1 MALPA
6 GVPEGILLAVVGG
19 AVALVVRSIRR
30 RKAFVRTVSEDELP
44 DLSTGIR
51 FRVVVRRTW
60 HDAVSGLPMAEIEF
74 SGRKLVVCPVDQRQ
88 NGLRW
93 TSLAG
98 KSADLGLYGLAT
110 LAPGGADA
118 MRDQIKDFDTSVK
131 SADMSALVRQG
142 EVPCDYV
149 TIGRLL
155 SKRETAWGEM
165 PLDFWRMQC
174 VFAAERGVVFEV
186 AVPRGP
192 DVGLV
197 EGGMAHGSVRLF
209 AYLAD

>member
-6 GVPEGILLAVVGG
+6 GVPEAILLLVVGG
-19 AVALVVRSIRR
+19 AVALVVRPVRR
-30 RKAFVRTVSEDELP
+30 RKAFVRAVPEDELP
-44 DLSTGIR
+44 DLTTEIR

-60 HDAVSGLPMAEIEF
+60 HDAVSGLPLAEIEF

-88 NGLRW
+88 NGVRW

-98 KSADLGLYGLAT
+98 KPADLGLYGLAT

-118 MRDQIKDFDTSVK
+118 MRDQIKDFDTAVK
-131 SADMSALVRQG
+131 SSNMSALVRHG
-142 EVPCDYV
+142 DVSCDYV
-149 TIGRLL
+149 VIGRLL
-155 SKRETAWGEM
+155 SKRETAWGDM

-192 DVGLV
+192 EAGLA
-197 EGGMAHGSVRLF
+197 EGEMAHGSVRLF